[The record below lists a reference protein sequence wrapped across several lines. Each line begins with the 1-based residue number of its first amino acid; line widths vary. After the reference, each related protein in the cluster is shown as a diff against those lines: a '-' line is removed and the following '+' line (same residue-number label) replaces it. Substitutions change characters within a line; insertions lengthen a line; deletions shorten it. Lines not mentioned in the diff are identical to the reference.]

1 MAGFRKL
8 DPITTLDAELRFVAA
23 AEAAFFKGPSPSVQL
38 RWGSLSTFRTIGWQ
52 LGSDPEIQ
60 VATVVSNH
68 LTSGIM
74 KYFGDSFRYGPAVNL
89 FEKLVVKEGEVACL
103 LAQSYFG
110 MSALLFGFS
119 YAGGEGAELTRPGA
133 FADEEVKAVRVL
145 HAALQNH
152 PQSYSLLHVQC
163 DFLRTKDK
171 HEWALKLAKQAVN
184 CAPSEFVT
192 WAKLTEVNME
202 LGRFS
207 DVSPRTS

>member
-1 MAGFRKL
+1 M
-8 DPITTLDAELRFVAA
+8 
-23 AEAAFFKGPSPSVQL
+23 
-38 RWGSLSTFRTIGWQ
+38 
-52 LGSDPEIQ
+52 
-60 VATVVSNH
+60 
-68 LTSGIM
+68 
-74 KYFGDSFRYGPAVNL
+74 
-89 FEKLVVKEGEVACL
+89 
-103 LAQSYFG
+103 
-110 MSALLFGFS
+110 
-119 YAGGEGAELTRPGA
+119 
-133 FADEEVKAVRVL
+133 L

-207 DVSPRTS
+207 DVRLWSESGFRRGLTWIYRYAGPSHPQLVPDVHLQ